1 MKYRQQKKGVSFD
14 CRTCRDSSVSL
25 VKSLSQQSPEVLKS
39 LVLDQGVLEKSDML
53 FKQGQA
59 VDGLYVL
66 RSGSF
71 KYVYNDPR
79 KNQPKVL
86 EFFLSGD
93 IMGLD
98 SLHLSKY
105 SGTLIALE
113 CSSVCRISHKKLL
126 SVLPST
132 PSLLHDLVT
141 TMSQMNERVVWRT
154 YESLNAQ
161 ERILTLMQRFSKH
174 AQDSGQSGSSFSFP
188 VSKQDMA
195 NYLGLTQETVSRQL
209 ASLRK
214 QNILNIQQKQVEFD
228 YEVIA

>member
-79 KNQPKVL
+79 KNQPKV
-86 EFFLSGD
+86 
-93 IMGLD
+93 
-98 SLHLSKY
+98 
-105 SGTLIALE
+105 
-113 CSSVCRISHKKLL
+113 
-126 SVLPST
+126 
-132 PSLLHDLVT
+132 
-141 TMSQMNERVVWRT
+141 
-154 YESLNAQ
+154 
-161 ERILTLMQRFSKH
+161 
-174 AQDSGQSGSSFSFP
+174 
-188 VSKQDMA
+188 
-195 NYLGLTQETVSRQL
+195 
-209 ASLRK
+209 
-214 QNILNIQQKQVEFD
+214 
-228 YEVIA
+228 